1 MIIHDH
7 PLIKGSRITTLVK
20 LTPTKIYSI
29 FIPKVQNKPSSNIY
43 FENLFNDYNID
54 WEAIYMLPRLVTYNT
69 YMRSF
74 QYKILKNVLFLNKTL
89 HIFEIKPSP
98 LCSFCYLY
106 NETPFHIFYECDA
119 VKCLWADLV
128 QYFQNNLMLPTLTP
142 QAAILRILESAS
154 SDSTFKNNK
163 VFINHILLTFK
174 LYVFKSREKKF
185 INLNNLTEIRKV
197 KIIEKEI
204 ALTNSIKTVVFTKK
218 WLIIN
223 NIP

>member
-1 MIIHDH
+1 
-7 PLIKGSRITTLVK
+7 
-20 LTPTKIYSI
+20 
-29 FIPKVQNKPSSNIY
+29 
-43 FENLFNDYNID
+43 
-54 WEAIYMLPRLVTYNT
+54 
-69 YMRSF
+69 
-74 QYKILKNVLFLNKTL
+74 
-89 HIFEIKPSP
+89 
-98 LCSFCYLY
+98 
-106 NETPFHIFYECDA
+106 
-119 VKCLWADLV
+119 
-128 QYFQNNLMLPTLTP
+128 MLPTLTP
-142 QAAILRILESAS
+142 QAAILTILESAS

-163 VFINHILLTFK
+163 VFINHILLIFK